1 MVAHSSSLAHTHL
14 TMKLIVTD
22 IERITVRA
30 PMTPRCEEWN
40 AREVWQWCI
49 CEVIRLTTDA
59 GFVGYGE
66 TLPHYTWGRVSDEA
80 IARVKGNNAADFL
93 GDDSLGAGLQMA
105 IYDVVGKAL
114 GVPAHRLF
122 NLPKVRDAVP
132 IAWWNIDFPPEALAE
147 EAKDAQKAGYTA
159 LKTKARPWW
168 DVYAQVQ
175 AMSDVTPAHF
185 KIDMDWNQML
195 INESNA
201 ASVLTELDKEERVAL
216 YESPIMQR
224 DAEGQRLLR
233 QKVKK
238 AIALH
243 FGDPPFPTAVRE
255 NVCDGFVIGGGVSR
269 VLRDGALAAQFDK
282 PFFLQLVGT
291 GLTTALSIQLGA
303 VLPMAQWPAVNC
315 LNNYAD
321 DLIVKPIEI
330 AQGYARVPDA
340 PGLGI
345 EVDEAALV
353 KYKMQPP
360 YELPRPRILLSV
372 VWPGNR
378 VRHYNNIQ
386 QCWTDA
392 FNGNI
397 PPQDRGVRMHMRP
410 DDGTPAWNEL
420 FTRASIAPIWSSSL

>member
-1 MVAHSSSLAHTHL
+1 LNSDEEYTLKKQST
-14 TMKLIVTD
+14 KLIVTD

-49 CEVIRLTTDA
+49 CEIVRLTTDA
-59 GFVGYGE
+59 GLVGYGE
-66 TLPHYTWGRVSDEA
+66 TLPHYTWGRVTDEA
-80 IARVKGNNAADFL
+80 VARVQGAGAADFL

-114 GVPAHRLF
+114 EVPAHRLF
-122 NLPKVRDAVP
+122 NLPQVREAVP

-147 EAKDAQKAGYTA
+147 EAKAALACGYTA

-168 DVYAQVQ
+168 DVYEQVN
-175 AMSDVTPAHF
+175 AMSAVTPPQF

-195 INESNA
+195 LNASNA
-201 ASVLTELDKEERVAL
+201 VPVLMELDQQERVAL

-224 DAEGQRLLR
+224 DIEGQKLLR
-233 QKVKK
+233 QKTHK

-243 FGDPPFPTAVRE
+243 FGDPPFPAAVRGE
-255 NVCDGFVIGGGVSR
+255 VCDGFVIGGGVSR
-269 VLRDGALAAQFDK
+269 VLREGAIAAQFDK
-282 PFFLQLVGT
+282 PFFLQIVGA
-291 GLTTALSIQLGA
+291 GITTALSVQLGA

-321 DLIVKPIEI
+321 DLIVNPIEI
-330 AQGYARVPDA
+330 HEGYAHVSQA

-345 EVDEAALV
+345 EVDEQALV
-353 KYKMQPP
+353 KYTLKPP
-360 YELPRPRILLSV
+360 YELPRPKLLLSV

-378 VRHYNNIQ
+378 VRHYSNIQ
-386 QCWTDA
+386 QAWTDA
-392 FNGNI
+392 LAGNI
-397 PPQDRGVRMHMRP
+397 PVQDRGVRMHVRK
-410 DDGTPAWNEL
+410 DDGSPDWAEK
-420 FTRASIAPIWSSSL
+420 FARASVAPFWSSTQ

>member
-1 MVAHSSSLAHTHL
+1 MN
-14 TMKLIVTD
+14 LIVTD

-49 CEVIRLTTDA
+49 CEIIRVTTDA
-59 GFVGYGE
+59 GIIGYGE

-80 IARVKGNNAADFL
+80 IARVKGKNAAEFL

-114 GVPAHRLF
+114 NVPAYHLF
-122 NLPKVRDAVP
+122 NQPKVREAVP

-147 EAKDAQKAGYTA
+147 EAKDALAKGYTA

-168 DVYAQVQ
+168 DVYEQVAQ
-175 AMSDVTPAHF
+175 MSAVTPPHF

-195 INESNA
+195 INASNA
-201 ASVLTELDKEERVAL
+201 APVLNELDKEERVAL
-216 YESPIMQR
+216 YESPIFQR
-224 DAEGQRLLR
+224 DTEGQRLLR
-233 QKVKK
+233 RKTQK

-243 FGDPPFPTAVRE
+243 FGDPPFPVAVRDE
-255 NVCDGFVIGGGVSR
+255 VCDGFVIGGGVAR
-269 VLRDGALAAQFDK
+269 VLREGALAAQFDK
-282 PFFLQLVGT
+282 PFFLQIVGA
-291 GLTTALSIQLGA
+291 GITTALSIQLGA

-321 DLIVKPIEI
+321 DLIVNPIQVTE
-330 AQGYARVPDA
+330 GYAHVPDA

-345 EVDEAALV
+345 EVDEAALA
-353 KYKMQPP
+353 KYKMEPP
-360 YELPRPRILLSV
+360 YEIPRPKLLLSIT
-372 VWPGNR
+372 WPGNR
-378 VRHYNNIQ
+378 VRHYANMP

-392 FNGNI
+392 FAGNI
-397 PPQDRGVRMHMRP
+397 PVQDRGARMVVRA
-410 DDGTPAWNEL
+410 DDGSPGWTDL
-420 FTRASIAPIWSSSL
+420 YTRAMKAPFWSSSL

>member
-1 MVAHSSSLAHTHL
+1 MN
-14 TMKLIVTD
+14 LIVTD

-49 CEVIRLTTDA
+49 CEIIRLTTDA
-59 GFVGYGE
+59 GIVGYGE
-66 TLPHYTWGRVSDEA
+66 TLPHYTWSRVSDEA
-80 IARVKGNNAADFL
+80 IARVKGKNAAEFL

-114 GVPAHRLF
+114 NVPAYRLF
-122 NLPKVRDAVP
+122 NQPKVRDAVP

-147 EAKDAQKAGYTA
+147 EAKDALAKGYTA

-175 AMSDVTPAHF
+175 AMSNVTPPHF

-195 INESNA
+195 INASNA
-201 ASVLTELDKEERVAL
+201 APVLNELDKQERVAI
-216 YESPIMQR
+216 YESPIFQR
-224 DAEGQRLLR
+224 DTEGQRLLR
-233 QKVKK
+233 RKTQK

-243 FGDPPFPTAVRE
+243 FGDPPFPTAVRDE
-255 NVCDGFVIGGGVSR
+255 ICDGFVIGGGVAR

-282 PFFLQLVGT
+282 PFFLQLVGA
-291 GLTTALSIQLGA
+291 GITTALSIQLGA

-321 DLIVKPIEI
+321 DLIVHPIQISE
-330 AQGYARVPDA
+330 GYAHVPDA

-345 EVDEAALV
+345 EVDEAALM
-353 KYKMQPP
+353 KYKMEPP
-360 YELPRPRILLSV
+360 YAIPRPNLLLSV

-378 VRHYNNIQ
+378 VRHYANLQ
-386 QCWTDA
+386 QCWVDTFA
-392 FNGNI
+392 GNI
-397 PPQDRGVRMHMRP
+397 PVQDREARMHVRR
-410 DDGTPAWNEL
+410 DDGSPAWAEMVA
-420 FTRASIAPIWSSSL
+420 RAAVAPFWSGAL

>member
-1 MVAHSSSLAHTHL
+1 MN
-14 TMKLIVTD
+14 LIVTD

-49 CEVIRLTTDA
+49 CEIIRVTTDA
-59 GFVGYGE
+59 GIIGYGE

-80 IARVKGNNAADFL
+80 IARVKGKNAAEFL

-114 GVPAHRLF
+114 NVPAYHLF
-122 NLPKVRDAVP
+122 NQPKVREAVP

-147 EAKDAQKAGYTA
+147 EAKDALAKGYTA

-168 DVYAQVQ
+168 DVYEQVAQ
-175 AMSDVTPAHF
+175 MSAVTPPHF

-195 INESNA
+195 INASNA
-201 ASVLTELDKEERVAL
+201 APVLNELDKEERVAL
-216 YESPIMQR
+216 YESPIFQR
-224 DAEGQRLLR
+224 DTEGQRLLR
-233 QKVKK
+233 RKTQK

-243 FGDPPFPTAVRE
+243 FGDPPFPVAVRDE
-255 NVCDGFVIGGGVSR
+255 VCDGFVIGGGVAR
-269 VLRDGALAAQFDK
+269 VLREGALAAQFDK
-282 PFFLQLVGT
+282 PFFLQIVGA
-291 GLTTALSIQLGA
+291 GITTALSIQLGA

-321 DLIVKPIEI
+321 DLIVNPIQVTE
-330 AQGYARVPDA
+330 GYAHVPDA

-345 EVDEAALV
+345 EVDEAALA
-353 KYKMQPP
+353 KYKMEPP
-360 YELPRPRILLSV
+360 YEIPRPKLLLSIT
-372 VWPGNR
+372 WPGNR
-378 VRHYNNIQ
+378 VRHYANMP

-392 FNGNI
+392 FAGNI
-397 PPQDRGVRMHMRP
+397 PVQDRGARMVVRA
-410 DDGTPAWNEL
+410 DDGAPGWTDL
-420 FTRASIAPIWSSSL
+420 YTRAMKAPFWSSSL

>member
-1 MVAHSSSLAHTHL
+1 
-14 TMKLIVTD
+14 MKLIITD

-49 CEVIRLTTDA
+49 CEIIRLTTDA

-66 TLPHYTWGRVSDEA
+66 TLPHYTWSRVPDEA
-80 IARVKGNNAADFL
+80 IARVKGKNAADFL

-114 GVPAHRLF
+114 GVPAYRLF
-122 NLPKVRDAVP
+122 NMPKVRDAVP

-147 EAKDAQKAGYTA
+147 EAKDALAKGYTA

-168 DVYAQVQ
+168 DVYEQVQ
-175 AMSDVTPAHF
+175 AMSNVTPGHF

-195 INESNA
+195 INASNA
-201 ASVLTELDKEERVAL
+201 APVLNELDKQERVAL
-216 YESPIMQR
+216 YESPIYQH
-224 DAEGQRLLR
+224 DVEGQRLLR
-233 QKVKK
+233 QKTQK

-243 FGDPPFPTAVRE
+243 FGDPPFPVAVRGE
-255 NVCDGFVIGGGVSR
+255 VCDGFVIGGGVAR
-269 VLRDGALAAQFDK
+269 VLREGTLAAQFDK
-282 PFFLQLVGT
+282 PFFLQIVGA
-291 GLTTALSIQLGA
+291 GITTALSIQLGA
-303 VLPMAQWPAVNC
+303 VLTHAQWPAVNC

-321 DLIVKPIEI
+321 DLIVDPIQVTE
-330 AQGYARVPDA
+330 GYAHVPAA

-345 EVDEAALV
+345 EVDEAALS
-353 KYKMQPP
+353 KYKMEPP
-360 YELPRPRILLSV
+360 YELPRPKLLLSV

-378 VRHYNNIQ
+378 VRHYANIQ
-386 QCWTDA
+386 QCWTDS

-397 PPQDRGVRMHMRP
+397 PVQDRGARMHVRR
-410 DDGTPAWNEL
+410 DDGSKQWAEMME
-420 FTRASIAPIWSSSL
+420 RASIAPFWSGSL

>member
-1 MVAHSSSLAHTHL
+1 
-14 TMKLIVTD
+14 MKLTVTD

-49 CEVIRLTTDA
+49 CEIIRLTTDA
-59 GFVGYGE
+59 GLIGYGE

-80 IARVKGNNAADFL
+80 IARVKGKNAAEFL
-93 GDDSLGAGLQMA
+93 GDDTLGAGLQMA

-114 GVPAHRLF
+114 DVPAHRLF
-122 NLPKVRDAVP
+122 NQPKVRDAVP

-147 EAKDAQKAGYTA
+147 EAKDALARGYTA

-168 DVYAQVQ
+168 DVYEQVAQ
-175 AMSDVTPAHF
+175 MSNVTPPHF

-195 INESNA
+195 INASNA
-201 ASVLTELDKEERVAL
+201 APVLMELDKQERVAL
-216 YESPIMQR
+216 YESPIFQH
-224 DAEGQRLLR
+224 DVEGQRLLR
-233 QKVKK
+233 GKIQK

-243 FGDPPFPTAVRE
+243 LGNPPFPEAVRGE
-255 NVCDGFVIGGGVSR
+255 ICDGFVIGGGVER

-282 PFFLQLVGT
+282 PFFLQLVGS

-303 VLPMAQWPAVNC
+303 VLPKAQWPAVNC

-321 DLIVKPIEI
+321 DLIVHPIGISEGF
-330 AQGYARVPDA
+330 AHVPDA
-340 PGLGI
+340 PGLGV
-345 EVDEAALV
+345 EVDETALTR
-353 KYKMQPP
+353 YKMEPP
-360 YELPRPRILLSV
+360 YEIPRPKLLLSI

-378 VRHYNNIQ
+378 VRHYANMA

-392 FNGNI
+392 FAGNI
-397 PPQDRGVRMHMRP
+397 PVQDRGARMVVRR
-410 DDGTPAWNEL
+410 DDGSPAWTEL
-420 FTRASIAPIWSSSL
+420 YDRAAVAPFWSSSL